1 MSALILWIVI
11 AGLAA
16 AVWLRRLEQRRL
28 LKRAVQSR
36 LEVIRREA
44 EQEWAIAE
52 LASMVPV
59 AAGYGSPRPN
69 PGASARIEIGHT
81 Q

>member
-11 AGLAA
+11 AGLAT

-52 LASMVPV
+52 LASMVPQKPGGRSRGKGESPERV
-59 AAGYGSPRPN
+59 AAFL
-69 PGASARIEIGHT
+69 
-81 Q
+81 